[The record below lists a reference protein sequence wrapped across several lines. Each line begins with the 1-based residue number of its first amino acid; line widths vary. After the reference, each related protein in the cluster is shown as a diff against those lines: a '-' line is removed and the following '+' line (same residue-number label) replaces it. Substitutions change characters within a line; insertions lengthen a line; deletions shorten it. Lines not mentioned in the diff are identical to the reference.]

1 MSIKMLKIHD
11 SSHRIYRPASLNSS
25 GRPVFHYGCTQE
37 ITDSAYI
44 QQLLK
49 YFKH

>member
-11 SSHRIYRPASLNSS
+11 SSHRIYRPISPGTT
-25 GRPVFHYGCTQE
+25 GRPIFHYGCTQE

-44 QQLLK
+44 KQWLDYLK
-49 YFKH
+49 R